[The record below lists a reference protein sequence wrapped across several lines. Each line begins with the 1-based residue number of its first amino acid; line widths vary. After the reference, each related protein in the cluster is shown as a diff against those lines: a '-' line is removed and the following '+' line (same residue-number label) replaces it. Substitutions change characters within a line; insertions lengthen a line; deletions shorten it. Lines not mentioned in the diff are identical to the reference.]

1 MEIREIMTCM
11 KKFNTITLLYQY
23 LFIVSIFLVPFSSA
37 AQTTYE
43 NKEKITGR
51 PRLLNDPSDT
61 AFFTNTINEVI
72 VVGSRS
78 SNRSALFSSVPVD
91 VVRLTQLR
99 STGQLSLDK
108 QLQFVVPSFNTV
120 NIPVSDA
127 TTLLDP
133 YEIRNLGPT
142 RTLILINGKRKN
154 YSSLVYLSSRNG
166 RGETGADLSAIPTEA
181 IQRVEILRDGAS
193 AQYGSDAIAGVINI
207 MLRKDTTTQ
216 SLKLS
221 TGITHKGDGFNT
233 NLSYTGSSSLQHKGS
248 LSYTMEFGQT
258 NNAIRSGKVDPF
270 AEKITYGG
278 TPALDQAITSYL
290 DRFPTANN
298 INGTGATTTGKF
310 LMNLDYP
317 LNNTNDLYMSLA
329 YCTKKVMSN
338 ANFRTPYWRTDAG
351 LLHQRIPG
359 APNYT
364 GTDNPLYEGYTG
376 YLPSFD
382 GDLNDYHASL
392 GMLTEKGI
400 IKQDASI
407 TIGGNQQ
414 LYSVNNTVNR
424 SLGINSPT
432 AFKNGGYGFK
442 HLVAN
447 YDLSFQFTKKLSLA
461 LGSEFRS
468 EQYNIIAGDT
478 ASFSGE
484 GANSF
489 PGITRDNESS
499 NSRIN
504 FGGYADVS
512 WDITS
517 RFFINGA
524 VRTENYSDF
533 GSATV
538 WKTSARYHTPGNRFV
553 ARASYSTGF
562 RAPTLHQIY
571 TQVTSALY
579 SGGNILAAGIFKN
592 NSKEVSSLGVSKLQ
606 PEESENLTLGMGLK
620 PVSKMNI
627 TVDFYHIYIKNRIIL
642 SNPIFSNNPLSPLAA
657 VLSRSNISRILFFS
671 NGINTKTS
679 GLDIVLTYGPI
690 QTQRGILSFTLAGN
704 RVLKNKIIG
713 FPMEPAIIRESG
725 ASILNANLRSFIETS
740 RPQSKVIAGV
750 EFTRGPLTIWV
761 HQTRIGTTKFQDT
774 DNGGS
779 IMEHIEQVFKPAM
792 LTDLN
797 MQLKASKKV
806 AWNLSI
812 SNIFNRLPK
821 WDLHPLDATGTNYL
835 SDEQKKR
842 ALNGGLTFNGRYD
855 ITSYSGAQFS
865 QLGTTFLL
873 SLLFNF

>member
-1 MEIREIMTCM
+1 MH
-11 KKFNTITLLYQY
+11 KFSYTTLCIKTLNIVIITLLA
-23 LFIVSIFLVPFSSA
+23 FSGA
-37 AQTTYE
+37 AQETS
-43 NKEKITGR
+43 KSKKDIIPAGR
-51 PRLLNDPSDT
+51 PALLNDPTDT
-61 AFFTNTINEVI
+61 AFFTNAINEVL

-91 VVRLTQLR
+91 VVRLSQLR

-154 YSSLVYLSSRNG
+154 YSSLVYIYSQNG

-216 SLKLS
+216 SLKLTS
-221 TGITHKGDGFNT
+221 GITHKGDGFNT

-258 NNAIRSGKVDPF
+258 NNAVRSGKVDPF

-278 TPALDQAITSYL
+278 TTALDQAITSYL

-298 INGTGATTTGKF
+298 INGTGATTAGKF

-329 YCTKKVMSN
+329 YCTKRVMSN

-364 GTDNPLYEGYTG
+364 GTNDPLYEGYTG

-424 SLGINSPT
+424 SLGVNSPT
-432 AFKNGGYGFK
+432 TFKNGGYGFK

-447 YDLSFQFTKKLSLA
+447 YDLSFQFTKALNLA

-484 GANSF
+484 GSNSF
-489 PGITRDNESS
+489 PGITRDNESV

-504 FGGYADVS
+504 FGGYADLS
-512 WDITS
+512 WDIS
-517 RFFINGA
+517 KRILINGA
-524 VRTENYSDF
+524 IRSENYSDF
-533 GSATV
+533 GNATV
-538 WKTSARYHTPGNRFV
+538 WKTSARYHTPGNHFV

-592 NSKEVSSLGVSKLQ
+592 NSKEVAALGVSKLQ
-606 PEESENLTLGMGLK
+606 PEESQNLTFGVGLK

-627 TVDFYHIYIKNRIIL
+627 TLDYYNILIKNRIIL
-642 SNPIFSNNPLSPLAA
+642 SNPIFSNDPLSPLSV

-671 NGINTKTS
+671 NGINTKTA
-679 GLDIVLTYGPI
+679 GLDLVMTYGPL
-690 QTQRGILSFTLAGN
+690 QTSAGLFTFTFAGN
-704 RVLKNKIIG
+704 QVLQNKIIG
-713 FPMEPAIIRESG
+713 SPIEPSIIRESG
-725 ASILNANLRSFIETS
+725 ASILNANLRSSIETS
-740 RPQSKVIAGV
+740 RPDSKLIVGM
-750 EFTRGPLTIWV
+750 EYTRGPLTVWI
-761 HQTRIGTTKFQDT
+761 HQTRIGSTKFQDT
-774 DNGGS
+774 DNGGA
-779 IMEHIEQVFKPAM
+779 IMEHIKQVFKPAM

-797 MQLKASKKV
+797 MQWKASKKV
-806 AWNLSI
+806 AWNVSI
-812 SNIFNRLPK
+812 SNLFNRLPK
-821 WDLHPLDATGTNYL
+821 WELRPLDATGAAYL
-835 SDEQKKR
+835 NDAQKKR
-842 ALNGGLTFNGRYD
+842 SLNGALTFNGRYD

-865 QLGTTFLL
+865 QLGTTFLI
-873 SLLFNF
+873 SVLFNL